1 MQPRRPVHDK
11 TWLVRRR
18 ARLDDAAALAWR
30 SAAMEFG
37 SFMEFPPVA
46 DGRES
51 AAFDRALEEVVTAER
66 VGLDAVWLAELH
78 GAPERSVMSA
88 PMMVASAIAAATSRI
103 KIGLAVQVLPLSH
116 PLRLAEEAATVDQVS
131 HGRLIYGIG
140 RSGVVRT
147 YEDYGID
154 YGESRERFAET
165 LEILKLAWTR
175 PSFSYHG
182 KYHSFDNITLSPQP
196 YQKPYPEL
204 RMAAATPE
212 TFPQIGRLGLPI
224 FVAVRQGPFV
234 QLAEHIKSYR
244 AAYAEA
250 GHPGHGRVFLRVPA
264 YLAESRER
272 ARAEAKESLMSFF
285 SYQAELG
292 RDSARRAGGEVAVQ
306 RLRRVERLEALTYDE
321 ALATQVLI
329 DEPDGFTARLREV
342 DEEIGLDGILAE
354 LNCGG
359 RIPQDRV
366 LNALRLLCE
375 EVKPRFH

>member
-1 MQPRRPVHDK
+1 
-11 TWLVRRR
+11 
-18 ARLDDAAALAWR
+18 
-30 SAAMEFG
+30 MEFG
-37 SFMEFPPVA
+37 SFMEFPPLA

-51 AAFDRALEEVVTAER
+51 AAFDRALGEVVTAER

-88 PMMVASAIAAATSRI
+88 PMMVASAIAGATSKI

-116 PLRLAEEAATVDQVS
+116 PLRLAEEAATVDQIS

-165 LEILKLAWTR
+165 LEILKLAWTQ
-175 PSFSYHG
+175 PGFSYHG

-234 QLAEHIKSYR
+234 QLAEHIRAYR

-250 GHPGHGRVFLRVPA
+250 GHEGRGRVFLRVPA
-264 YLAESRER
+264 YLAETRER

-285 SYQAELG
+285 AYQAELG

-329 DEPDGFTARLREV
+329 DEPDGFAARLREV